1 MHETEHISVHIARR
15 PSEVMRPFALLA
27 ALSLAVPA
35 LAAEEPKT
43 AFGAPVTLTAAT
55 PLADALAKP
64 EAFDGKEVLVE
75 AVVTMSCK
83 KKGCW
88 LILKDGESEV
98 RVTFKDYGFF
108 VPKGLTDRRAR
119 VQGVVARQTLS
130 VKDARHYLKDE
141 GASKD
146 AIKKVTA
153 PVETVSF
160 VASGLTLLPKS

>member
-1 MHETEHISVHIARR
+1 
-15 PSEVMRPFALLA
+15 MRIIALLA
-27 ALSLAVPA
+27 ALSIAQPA
-35 LAAEEPKT
+35 LAADAPKST
-43 AFGAPVTLTAAT
+43 FGSPLTLTETT

-64 EAFDGKEVLVE
+64 EAFAGKEILVE
-75 AVVTMSCK
+75 ALVTKSCS

-88 LILKDGESEV
+88 MILKDGDSEV

-119 VQGVVARQTLS
+119 VQGAVARQTLS

-146 AIKKVTA
+146 KIKKVTA

-160 VASGLTLLPKS
+160 VATGVILLPKS

>member
-1 MHETEHISVHIARR
+1 
-15 PSEVMRPFALLA
+15 MRSIALLA
-27 ALSLAVPA
+27 ALSFVSPA
-35 LAAEEPKT
+35 LAADKAIS
-43 AFGAPVTLTAAT
+43 AFGAPVTLTEAT
-55 PLADALAKP
+55 PLAEALEKP
-64 EAFDGKEVLVE
+64 EAFEGKDILVE
-75 AVVTMSCK
+75 AAVTKSCL

-88 LILKDGESEV
+88 MILKDGASEV

-119 VQGVVARQTLS
+119 VQGVVARRTLP
-130 VKDARHYLKDE
+130 VKDARHFLKDE

-160 VASGLTLLPKS
+160 VASGVTLLPKSE